1 MHILH
6 ITFTCSN
13 LGSSESYLNHELVGN
28 YSKMYSHLHQVYEFL
43 EGRGNLY
50 DLEINYNKQLYNI
63 ATGAVVPRS
72 TAEKLLSFYD
82 YGKEKYIEFRT
93 NRFVQKETSLSS
105 TIKKM
110 HMPNFLI
117 HLKNKE
123 KTKIKSVKCST
134 KQLSASHK
142 SMKWLVL
149 RGIPIAEILQY
160 DLFLTN
166 ILFDEDYTFKPD
178 KGHFS

>member
-1 MHILH
+1 MGRCILRDMHILH
-6 ITFTCSN
+6 ITLTCSN
-13 LGSSESYLNHELVGN
+13 LGSPESYLNHELVGN
-28 YSKMYSHLHQVYEFL
+28 YSKMYDSHLHQVHEFL
-43 EGRGNLY
+43 ESRGNLY

-105 TIKKM
+105 TIKKI

-123 KTKIKSVKCST
+123 KTKIKSVKFST

-142 SMKWLVL
+142 SFEVAC
-149 RGIPIAEILQY
+149 IPRY
-160 DLFLTN
+160 SDN
-166 ILFDEDYTFKPD
+166 
-178 KGHFS
+178 